1 MYSWYKI
8 FLFKIYSAL
17 GINSPDTKFI
27 KINMQISPEDKLILS
42 SIKIHPTKAELDQ
55 LNSLIPF
62 IQDWERSGRTNYQP
76 ACRRQVFNYK
86 WKQSGHPAKR
96 KNQEPRLAKRENRPA
111 CRRQVKQ
118 INK

>member
-1 MYSWYKI
+1 MLYMYSWYKI

-62 IQDWERSGRTNYQP
+62 IQDWERSGRPVYGINQLPTCLPQ
-76 ACRRQVFNYK
+76 ASFQL
-86 WKQSGHPAKR
+86 QMEAKR
-96 KNQEPRLAKRENRPA
+96 TSRKAEESRA
-111 CRRQVKQ
+111 
-118 INK
+118 